1 MLLTSS
7 WLERVEGGPEA
18 GSVDQ
23 LVRAV
28 VAVRTVRERTRM
40 GIGDG
45 SLVAYRDPFLEA
57 RPSGASPGGLFGRE

>member
-18 GSVDQ
+18 GICSQ
-23 LVRAV
+23 LVRVPRV
-28 VAVRTVRERTRM
+28 VRAPRERTRM

-57 RPSGASPGGLFGRE
+57 RPLGASPGGLFGRE